1 MGKYNVGYH
10 GPVLKKELDG
20 IATLTQDPIAMENL
34 RRKVENRLNSIM
46 ETAKEI
52 KKIER
57 QIIESRAIPK
67 TIFNK

>member
-10 GPVLKKELDG
+10 GPFVKELDG
-20 IATLTQDPIAMENL
+20 IATLTQDPIAIENL
-34 RRKVENRLNSIM
+34 RRKVENRLNSIK

-57 QIIESRAIPK
+57 QIIKSRAIPK